1 MMSCIRMLKAV
12 RNIVSRKTAMIRRL
26 ARMFGKELGRPQ
38 SALTGVVV
46 CVDASF
52 IPVRVASICVVA
64 RV

>member
-1 MMSCIRMLKAV
+1 MSCIRMLKAV

-38 SALTGVVV
+38 SAPTGVAV

-52 IPVRVASICVVA
+52 IPIRVASICGVV